1 MQVGL
6 GKLLSMVIVVLT
18 LVASVTLPVGAYLG
32 VWPLD
37 ANGLLMPVLIA
48 MVTSVALAGAFWL
61 LVGSVI
67 DRDAHRLRMRIEAYG
82 RGELSG
88 ATGKPRVWF
97 RDQAR
102 SLDTSFGKL
111 SSKADRLIAER
122 RELEIQNRVT
132 EAERQHAEAILQALS
147 DAVLVTDSF
156 NEVALVNDAAGES
169 LRFEVDDAHHQPVD
183 RIIKDPALVKLIKDT
198 RESGN
203 LANRRHV
210 EHTLRDNGRQRTFDV
225 TLSCVS
231 NPHDEVAGVV
241 TILHDI
247 TKEKEISEMKSDF
260 VSSVSHELRTP
271 LSSIKAYVEML
282 VDGEAD
288 DEETRIDF
296 YNVIQSETNRLSRL
310 IDNILN
316 ISRIES
322 GVVKITREHI
332 SLPTVIKEVM
342 DVMQPQAR
350 AKNIAMTEHDSPLYY
365 QIYADKDMI
374 YQALLNLVGNAIKYT
389 PDGGTVDVGTEV
401 DDHSHMVTVS
411 VADSGVGIPADA
423 LPHLFEKFYR
433 VADHKKIAK
442 GTGLGLNLVKHIVE
456 TVHSGKVAATSI
468 EGQGSTF
475 TMSLPISDGSM

>member
-1 MQVGL
+1 MGVGKVSSLAVFVLALACGLALPAGARL
-6 GKLLSMVIVVLT
+6 GL
-18 LVASVTLPVGAYLG
+18 
-32 VWPLD
+32 WPQESG
-37 ANGLLMPVLIA
+37 GLLMPVLVGLI
-48 MVTSVALAGAFWL
+48 VAAVGTAGFWL
-61 LVGSVI
+61 VFGGTLE
-67 DRDAHRLRMRIEAYG
+67 RDIRRLRNRIESYG

-88 ATGKPRVWF
+88 VSGKPRFWMAPLARCV
-97 RDQAR
+97 DQ
-102 SLDTSFGKL
+102 TFGKL
-111 SSKADRLIAER
+111 CQKNDKLVAER
-122 RELEIQNRVT
+122 RELEIQCRVT
-132 EAERQHAEAILQALS
+132 EAERQHAEAILQAMS

-156 NEVALVNDAAGES
+156 NEVALANEAAGES
-169 LRFEVDDAHHQPVD
+169 LRFGVDDARHQPVD
-183 RIIKDPALVKLIKDT
+183 RVITDPSLVKLIKDT

-203 LANRRHV
+203 LVNRRHV
-210 EHTLRDNGRQRTFDV
+210 EHTVRDNGRSRTYDV
-225 TLSCVS
+225 TLCCVG
-231 NPHDEVAGVV
+231 NTQHEVAGVV

-288 DEETRIDF
+288 DEETRADF

-322 GVVKITREHI
+322 GVVKIQREHI
-332 SLPTVIKEVM
+332 SLPAVIKEVM

-350 AKNIAMTEHDSPLYY
+350 AKQITLNEAGSPLYY
-365 QIYADKDMI
+365 QVYADKDMV

-389 PDGGTVDVGTEV
+389 PEGGTVDVDTIV
-401 DDHSHMVTVS
+401 DEHSRMVTVS
-411 VADSGVGIPADA
+411 VRDTGVGVPPDA

-433 VADHKKIAK
+433 VSDHKKIAK

-456 TVHSGKVAATSI
+456 TVHGGRVAVDSEPGK
-468 EGQGSTF
+468 GSTF
-475 TMSLPISDGSM
+475 SMALPISDGIS